1 MLLTKVTLSN
11 YGVYRDKNEF
21 NFRCDLEKPVI
32 LCGGANGAG
41 KTTLFESILLCLY
54 GISSFDKK
62 QTQKQYHEFLGRK
75 IHRFLGTPVSATEAS
90 ITVEFQFAHQ
100 GKVDEYKVHRMWEN
114 DDGKIREKLTIS
126 KLEGDW
132 KQLDK
137 IEESQWQSFIN
148 ELIPRGIAKLFF
160 FDGEK
165 IVGMANEGNEDVEI
179 KSSFDTLLG
188 LDLVEQ
194 LRSDINLSLLRNLK
208 GDSKKIQE
216 QIDRFTDEKGEADKK
231 IEKLMDKEVM
241 LNSDIE
247 RIQKESNVLE
257 EKISKLGGG
266 FASKRAELKERKLHL
281 KTKLDEIE
289 ESMRNICAGILP
301 FYLIPKQIESVQKQL
316 ETDQNVLK
324 NTFEQKILE
333 SSFADVQSKVNSK
346 KFWSG
351 LSVDSKAKNELL
363 SKLSNLFEETS
374 EKSSVIEKSVFNFSA
389 DDTSKLIKLRNS
401 IGSDNRDVWEKER
414 KEGTVPHRQWNYKI
428 LERYAQ
434 EFNKKYDELQKVE
447 VSLTSAPTDDEIGP
461 LISQLNEM
469 NKEIGSLTAQ
479 IEEKHSLIATEKAL
493 ITTINVKMREI
504 VADKHKN
511 KRLASGADIA
521 QKVDDVLEEYSQ
533 RLRES
538 KLKLLED
545 YLLQGIQTLIHKE
558 NFIEKVSIDKETFEV
573 TLYRPQSVIHKEIE
587 KAQSSKPSHD
597 EKQELEEGRPECI
610 PWDAGLTDEIQK
622 SELSKG
628 EQQMFATAVL
638 WALAKT
644 SGRPLPFI
652 IDTPLARLDKEHRVS
667 LIEQFFPIA
676 SHQVLIFST
685 DTEVDENFY
694 PKLHPHITR
703 SYSMIYDSKKGKT
716 TKRDGYFWDE
726 KGEKVIEV

>member
-21 NFRCDLEKPVI
+21 DFRCDLEKPVI
-32 LCGGANGAG
+32 LCGGTNGAG

-54 GISSFDKK
+54 GISFFDKK
-62 QTQKQYHEFLGRK
+62 ITQKQYHEFLGRK

-100 GKVDEYKVHRMWEN
+100 GKVDEYKVHRMWES
-114 DDGKIREKLTIS
+114 DDGKVSEKLTIS

-132 KQLDK
+132 KPLDK

-165 IVGMANEGNEDVEI
+165 IVEMAQEGNEDIEI

-216 QIDRFTDEKGEADKK
+216 QIDRFAAEKDEADNK
-231 IEKLMDKEVM
+231 IGKLMDKEVM
-241 LNSDIE
+241 LNGDIE
-247 RIQKESNVLE
+247 KKQKETNVLE

-266 FASKRAELKERKLHL
+266 YASKRAELKEKKIQLKAKL
-281 KTKLDEIE
+281 EQIE
-289 ESMRNICAGILP
+289 EEIRSICADILP
-301 FYLIPKQIESVQKQL
+301 FTLIPKQLESVQKQL
-316 ETDQNVLK
+316 ETDQNILK
-324 NTFEQKILE
+324 NIFEKEILE
-333 SSFADVQSKVNSK
+333 SNFSNIESKVNSK

-351 LSVDSKAKNELL
+351 VSVDSKVKNELL
-363 SKLSNLFEETS
+363 SKLSSLFEETAEGS
-374 EKSSVIEKSVFNFSA
+374 SVTEKSLFNFSV
-389 DDTSKLIKLRNS
+389 DDTSKLIGLIKKIKNDTGKLL
-401 IGSDNRDVWEKER
+401 EKS
-414 KEGTVPHRQWNYKI
+414 T
-428 LERYAQ
+428 
-434 EFNKKYDELQKVE
+434 KKFSETYDELQIVE
-447 VSLTSAPTDDEIGP
+447 MSLTSAPNDDDIGP
-461 LISQLNEM
+461 KISELNKM
-469 NKEIGSLTAQ
+469 SKEIGSLETE
-479 IEEKHSLIATEKAL
+479 IEHTRNLIATEKAL
-493 ITTINVKMREI
+493 IKTINLRMRE
-504 VADKHKN
+504 VVTDKHKN

-521 QKVDDVLEEYSQ
+521 QKVDNVLEEYSQ
-533 RLRES
+533 RLRKS

-545 YLLQGIQTLIHKE
+545 YLLQGIQMLIHKE
-558 NFIEKVSIDKETFEV
+558 NFIEKVSINKETFEV
-573 TLYRPQSVIHKEIE
+573 TLYRKDD
-587 KAQSSKPSHD
+587 D
-597 EKQELEEGRPECI
+597 ELK
-610 PWDAGLTDEIQK
+610 K

-694 PKLHPHITR
+694 PKLQPYITR

-726 KGEKVIEV
+726 KGENVIEV

>member
-21 NFRCDLEKPVI
+21 DFRCDLDKPVI
-32 LCGGANGAG
+32 LCGGTNGAG

-54 GISSFDKK
+54 GISFFEKK
-62 QTQKQYHEFLGRK
+62 PTQKQYHEFLGRK
-75 IHRFLGTPVSATEAS
+75 IHRYLGTPVSATEAS

-114 DDGKIREKLTIS
+114 DDGKVREKLTIS

-132 KQLDK
+132 KSLDK

-165 IVGMANEGNEDVEI
+165 IVEIAQEGNEDVEI

-194 LRSDINLSLLRNLK
+194 LRTDINLSLLRNLK

-216 QIDRFTDEKGEADKK
+216 QIERYTTEKDESDKK
-231 IEKLMDKEVM
+231 IGSLIEKEVM
-241 LNSDIE
+241 LTANIE
-247 RIQKESNVLE
+247 QIQKETNVLE
-257 EKISKLGGG
+257 EKLSKLGGG
-266 FASKRAELKERKLHL
+266 FASKRAEFKEKKLYL
-281 KTKLDEIE
+281 RTKLEQIE
-289 ESMRNICAGILP
+289 EEIRNICAEILP
-301 FYLIPKQIESVQKQL
+301 FTLIPKQIESVQKQL
-316 ETDQNVLK
+316 EVDQVLLK
-324 NTFEQKILE
+324 NTFEKEILE
-333 SSFADVQSKVNSK
+333 SSFADIQSKVNSK
-346 KFWSG
+346 KFWND
-351 LSVDSKAKNELL
+351 LSVDSAVKAELL
-363 SKLSNLFEETS
+363 SKLSKVLRETT
-374 EKSSVIEKSVFNFSA
+374 EKSTVNEKSLFNFSA
-389 DDTSKLIKLRNS
+389 NDTSKLIELINKIKNDTGKLL
-401 IGSDNRDVWEKER
+401 EKST
-414 KEGTVPHRQWNYKI
+414 KK
-428 LERYAQ
+428 
-434 EFNKKYDELQKVE
+434 FNETYDELQKVE
-447 VSLTSAPTDDEIGP
+447 ISLTSAPTDDEIGP
-461 LISQLNEM
+461 LISQLNKM
-469 NKEIGSLTAQ
+469 NKEIGALG
-479 IEEKHSLIATEKAL
+479 IEIEQKQNLIATEKAL
-493 ITTINVKMREI
+493 IKTINLRMRE
-504 VADKHKN
+504 VVTDKHKN

-521 QKVDDVLEEYSQ
+521 ERVDNVLDEYSQ
-533 RLRES
+533 RLRAS

-545 YLLQGIQTLIHKE
+545 YLLQGIQMLIHKE

-573 TLYRPQSVIHKEIE
+573 TLYRQND
-587 KAQSSKPSHD
+587 D
-597 EKQELEEGRPECI
+597 EL
-610 PWDAGLTDEIQK
+610 LK

-694 PKLHPHITR
+694 PKLYPYITR

-716 TKRDGYFWDE
+716 TKRDGYFWDA

>member
-21 NFRCDLEKPVI
+21 DFRCDLEKPVI
-32 LCGGANGAG
+32 LCGGTNGAG

-54 GISSFDKK
+54 GISFFDKK
-62 QTQKQYHEFLGRK
+62 ITQKQYHEFLGRK
-75 IHRFLGTPVSATEAS
+75 IHRFLGTPVSASEAS

-100 GKVDEYKVHRMWEN
+100 GKVDEYKVHRMWES
-114 DDGKIREKLTIS
+114 DDGKVREKLTIS

-132 KQLDK
+132 KPLDK

-165 IVGMANEGNEDVEI
+165 IVEMAQEGNEDIEI

-216 QIDRFTDEKGEADKK
+216 QIDRYTDEKKLPEKNIQRYADQ
-231 IEKLMDKEVM
+231 IVG
-241 LNSDIE
+241 LNSAVE
-247 RIQKESNVLE
+247 KIQKETNVRE

-266 FASKRAELKERKLHL
+266 FASKRAEFKEKKLYLKI
-281 KTKLDEIE
+281 KLDKIE
-289 ESMRNICAGILP
+289 EEIRNICANILP
-301 FYLIPKQIESVQKQL
+301 FTLIPKQLDSVQKQL
-316 ETDQNVLK
+316 ETDQRLLK
-324 NTFEQKILE
+324 NTFEKEILE
-333 SSFADVQSKVNSK
+333 SSFADIQSKVNSK
-346 KFWSG
+346 KFWSD
-351 LSVDSKAKNELL
+351 LSVDSAVKDELL
-363 SKLSNLFEETS
+363 SKLSNLFEETADKS
-374 EKSSVIEKSVFNFSA
+374 TVTEKSLFNFSA
-389 DDTSKLIKLRNS
+389 IDTSKLIDLIN
-401 IGSDNRDVWEKER
+401 
-414 KEGTVPHRQWNYKI
+414 KI
-428 LERYAQ
+428 KNDTGKRLE
-434 EFNKKYDELQKVE
+434 ESTKKFNETYDELQIVE
-447 VSLTSAPTDDEIGP
+447 VSLTSAPRDDEIGP
-461 LISQLNEM
+461 LISELNEM

-504 VADKHKN
+504 VADKHKS
-511 KRLASGADIA
+511 KRNASGADIA
-521 QKVDDVLEEYSQ
+521 EKVDNVLEEYSQ
-533 RLRES
+533 RLRKS

-545 YLLQGIQTLIHKE
+545 YLLQGIQMLIHKE
-558 NFIEKVSIDKETFEV
+558 NFIEKVSINKETFEV
-573 TLYRPQSVIHKEIE
+573 TLYRKD
-587 KAQSSKPSHD
+587 D
-597 EKQELEEGRPECI
+597 ELK
-610 PWDAGLTDEIQK
+610 K

-694 PKLHPHITR
+694 PKLQPYITR

-726 KGEKVIEV
+726 KGENVIEV

>member
-21 NFRCDLEKPVI
+21 DFRCDLDKPVI
-32 LCGGANGAG
+32 LCGGTNGAG

-54 GISSFDKK
+54 GISFFEKK
-62 QTQKQYHEFLGRK
+62 LTQKQYHEFLGRK
-75 IHRFLGTPVSATEAS
+75 IHRYLGTPVSATEAS

-114 DDGKIREKLTIS
+114 DDGKVREKLTIS

-132 KQLDK
+132 KSLDK

-165 IVGMANEGNEDVEI
+165 IVEIAQEGNEDVEI

-194 LRSDINLSLLRNLK
+194 LRTDINLSLLRNLK

-216 QIDRFTDEKGEADKK
+216 QIDRYTAEKDETDKK
-231 IEKLMDKEVM
+231 IGSLIEKEVM
-241 LNSDIE
+241 LTANIE
-247 RIQKESNVLE
+247 QIQKETKVLE
-257 EKISKLGGG
+257 EKLSKLGGG
-266 FASKRAELKERKLHL
+266 FASKRAEFKEKKLYL
-281 KTKLDEIE
+281 RTKLEQIE
-289 ESMRNICAGILP
+289 EEIRNLCAEILP
-301 FYLIPKQIESVQKQL
+301 FTLIPKQIESVQKQL
-316 ETDQNVLK
+316 ETDQILLK
-324 NTFEQKILE
+324 NTFEKEILE
-333 SSFADVQSKVNSK
+333 SSFADIQSKVNSK
-346 KFWSG
+346 KFWND
-351 LSVDSKAKNELL
+351 LSVDSTVKAELL
-363 SKLSNLFEETS
+363 SKLSNIFEQTS
-374 EKSSVIEKSVFNFSA
+374 EKSTVNEKSLFNFSA
-389 DDTSKLIKLRNS
+389 NDTSKLIELINKIKNDTGKLL
-401 IGSDNRDVWEKER
+401 EKST
-414 KEGTVPHRQWNYKI
+414 KK
-428 LERYAQ
+428 
-434 EFNKKYDELQKVE
+434 FNEAYDELQKVE
-447 VSLTSAPTDDEIGP
+447 ISLTSAPTDDEIGP
-461 LISQLNEM
+461 LISQLNKM
-469 NKEIGSLTAQ
+469 NKEIGSLEKE
-479 IEEKHSLIATEKAL
+479 IEQTQNLIATEKAL
-493 ITTINVKMREI
+493 IKTINLRMRE
-504 VADKHKN
+504 VVTDKHKN

-521 QKVDDVLEEYSQ
+521 ERVDNVLNEYSQ
-533 RLRES
+533 RLRKS

-545 YLLQGIQTLIHKE
+545 YLLQGIQMLIHKE

-573 TLYRPQSVIHKEIE
+573 TLYRQND
-587 KAQSSKPSHD
+587 D
-597 EKQELEEGRPECI
+597 EL
-610 PWDAGLTDEIQK
+610 LK

-685 DTEVDENFY
+685 DTEVDETFY
-694 PKLHPHITR
+694 PKLYPYITR

>member
-21 NFRCDLEKPVI
+21 DFRCDLEKPVI
-32 LCGGANGAG
+32 LCGGTNGAG

-54 GISSFDKK
+54 GISFFDKK
-62 QTQKQYHEFLGRK
+62 ITQKQYHEFLGRK
-75 IHRFLGTPVSATEAS
+75 IHRFLGTPVSASEAS

-100 GKVDEYKVHRMWEN
+100 GKVDEYKVHRMWES
-114 DDGKIREKLTIS
+114 DDGKVREKLTIS

-132 KQLDK
+132 KSLDK

-165 IVGMANEGNEDVEI
+165 IVEMAQEGNEDIEI

-216 QIDRFTDEKGEADKK
+216 QIDRFTAEKDEADNK
-231 IEKLMDKEVM
+231 IGKFMEEEVE

-247 RIQKESNVLE
+247 KKQKEINVRE

-266 FASKRAELKERKLHL
+266 YASKRAELKEKKIQLKAKL
-281 KTKLDEIE
+281 EQIE
-289 ESMRNICAGILP
+289 EEIRNDCADILP
-301 FYLIPKQIESVQKQL
+301 FTLIPKQLESVQKQL
-316 ETDQNVLK
+316 EIDQNILK
-324 NTFEQKILE
+324 NTFEKEILE
-333 SSFADVQSKVNSK
+333 SNFSNIESKVNSK

-351 LSVDSKAKNELL
+351 VSVDSKVKNELL
-363 SKLSNLFEETS
+363 SKLSSLFEETAEGLS
-374 EKSSVIEKSVFNFSA
+374 VTEKSLFNFSV
-389 DDTSKLIKLRNS
+389 DDTSKLIGLIKKIKNDTGKLL
-401 IGSDNRDVWEKER
+401 EKS
-414 KEGTVPHRQWNYKI
+414 T
-428 LERYAQ
+428 
-434 EFNKKYDELQKVE
+434 KKFSETYDELQIVE
-447 VSLTSAPTDDEIGP
+447 MSLTSAPTDDEIGP

-469 NKEIGSLTAQ
+469 NKEIGSLQTE
-479 IEEKHSLIATEKAL
+479 IEHVHSLVATEKAM

-504 VADKHKN
+504 VADKHKS
-511 KRLASGADIA
+511 KRNVRGADIA
-521 QKVDDVLEEYSQ
+521 QKVENVLEEYSQ

-573 TLYRPQSVIHKEIE
+573 TLYRKND
-587 KAQSSKPSHD
+587 D
-597 EKQELEEGRPECI
+597 ELK
-610 PWDAGLTDEIQK
+610 K

-694 PKLHPHITR
+694 PKLQPYITR

>member
-21 NFRCDLEKPVI
+21 DFRCDLEKPVI
-32 LCGGANGAG
+32 LCGGTNGAG

-54 GISSFDKK
+54 GISFFDKK
-62 QTQKQYHEFLGRK
+62 ITQKQYHEFLGRK
-75 IHRFLGTPVSATEAS
+75 IHRFLGTPVSASEAS

-100 GKVDEYKVHRMWEN
+100 GKVDEYKVHRMWES
-114 DDGKIREKLTIS
+114 DDGKVREKLTIT

-132 KQLDK
+132 KPLDK

-165 IVGMANEGNEDVEI
+165 IVEMAQEGNEDIEI

-216 QIDRFTDEKGEADKK
+216 QIDRFAAEKDEADNK
-231 IEKLMDKEVM
+231 IGKLMDKEVM
-241 LNSDIE
+241 LNGDIE
-247 RIQKESNVLE
+247 KKQKETNVLE

-266 FASKRAELKERKLHL
+266 YASKRTELKEKKIQLKAKL
-281 KTKLDEIE
+281 EQIE
-289 ESMRNICAGILP
+289 EEIRSICADILP
-301 FYLIPKQIESVQKQL
+301 FTLIPKQLDSVQKQL
-316 ETDQNVLK
+316 ETDQNILK
-324 NTFEQKILE
+324 NTFEKEILE
-333 SSFADVQSKVNSK
+333 SNFSNIESKVNSK

-351 LSVDSKAKNELL
+351 VSVDSKVKNELL
-363 SKLSNLFEETS
+363 SKLSSLFEETTEGS
-374 EKSSVIEKSVFNFSA
+374 SVTEKSLFNFSV
-389 DDTSKLIKLRNS
+389 DDTSKLIGLIKKIKNDTGKLL
-401 IGSDNRDVWEKER
+401 EKS
-414 KEGTVPHRQWNYKI
+414 T
-428 LERYAQ
+428 
-434 EFNKKYDELQKVE
+434 KKFSETYDELQIVE
-447 VSLTSAPTDDEIGP
+447 MSLTSAPTDDEIGP
-461 LISQLNEM
+461 LISQLNEIS
-469 NKEIGSLTAQ
+469 KEIGSLQTE
-479 IEEKHSLIATEKAL
+479 IEHTHGLIATEKAL
-493 ITTINVKMREI
+493 ITTVNVKMREI

-511 KRLASGADIA
+511 KRNERGADIA
-521 QKVDDVLEEYSQ
+521 QKVENVLEEYSQ
-533 RLRES
+533 RLRKS

-545 YLLQGIQTLIHKE
+545 YLLQGIQMLIHKE
-558 NFIEKVSIDKETFEV
+558 NFIEKVSINKETFEV
-573 TLYRPQSVIHKEIE
+573 SLYRKND
-587 KAQSSKPSHD
+587 D
-597 EKQELEEGRPECI
+597 ELK
-610 PWDAGLTDEIQK
+610 K

-694 PKLHPHITR
+694 PKLCPYITR
-703 SYSMIYDSKKGKT
+703 SYSMIYNSKKGKT
-716 TKRDGYFWDE
+716 SKRDGYFWDE
-726 KGEKVIEV
+726 KGEKIIEV

>member
-21 NFRCDLEKPVI
+21 DFRCDLDKPVI

-54 GISSFDKK
+54 GISFFDKK
-62 QTQKQYHEFLGRK
+62 PTQKQYHEFLGRK
-75 IHRFLGTPVSATEAS
+75 IHRYLGTPVSATDAS

-114 DDGKIREKLTIS
+114 DDGKVREKLTIS

-132 KQLDK
+132 KPLDK

-165 IVGMANEGNEDVEI
+165 IVEIAQEGNEDVEI

-216 QIDRFTDEKGEADKK
+216 QIDRFAAEKDEADNKIGK
-231 IEKLMDKEVM
+231 FMEKEIMLTHDIEK
-241 LNSDIE
+241 
-247 RIQKESNVLE
+247 IQKKTNVLE

-266 FASKRAELKERKLHL
+266 YASKRAELKERKIHL
-281 KTKLDEIE
+281 KTVLDQIE
-289 ESMRNICAGILP
+289 EEIRNICANILP
-301 FYLIPKQIESVQKQL
+301 FTLIPKQLDSVQKQL
-316 ETDQNVLK
+316 ETDQRLLK
-324 NTFEQKILE
+324 NTFEKEILE
-333 SSFADVQSKVNSK
+333 SSFADIQSKVNSK
-346 KFWSG
+346 KFWSD

-363 SKLSNLFEETS
+363 SKLSNLFEETADKS
-374 EKSSVIEKSVFNFSA
+374 TVTEKSLFNFSA
-389 DDTSKLIKLRNS
+389 IDTSKLIDLIN
-401 IGSDNRDVWEKER
+401 
-414 KEGTVPHRQWNYKI
+414 KI
-428 LERYAQ
+428 KNDTGKRLE
-434 EFNKKYDELQKVE
+434 ESTKKFNETYDELQIVE
-447 VSLTSAPTDDEIGP
+447 VSLTSAPRDDEIGP
-461 LISQLNEM
+461 LISELNEM

-479 IEEKHSLIATEKAL
+479 IEEKHTKIATEKAL
-493 ITTINVKMREI
+493 IKTINVKMREI

-511 KRLASGADIA
+511 KRNAMGADIA
-521 QKVDDVLEEYSQ
+521 EKVDNVLEEYSQ

-545 YLLQGIQTLIHKE
+545 YLLQGIQTLIHKD

-573 TLYRPQSVIHKEIE
+573 TLYRKN
-587 KAQSSKPSHD
+587 D
-597 EKQELEEGRPECI
+597 
-610 PWDAGLTDEIQK
+610 DEILK

-652 IDTPLARLDKEHRVS
+652 IDTPLARLDKEHRIN

-685 DTEVDENFY
+685 DTEIDENFY
-694 PKLHPHITR
+694 PKLHPYITR

>member
-21 NFRCDLEKPVI
+21 DFRCDLDKPVI
-32 LCGGANGAG
+32 LCGGTNGAG

-54 GISSFDKK
+54 GISFFEKK
-62 QTQKQYHEFLGRK
+62 LTQKQYHEFLGRK
-75 IHRFLGTPVSATEAS
+75 IHRYLGTPVSATEAS

-100 GKVDEYKVHRMWEN
+100 GKVDEYKVHRMWES
-114 DDGKIREKLTIS
+114 DDGKVREKLTIS

-132 KQLDK
+132 KSLDK

-165 IVGMANEGNEDVEI
+165 IVEIAQEGNEDVEI

-194 LRSDINLSLLRNLK
+194 LRTDINLSLLRNLK

-216 QIDRFTDEKGEADKK
+216 QIERYTTEKDESDKK
-231 IEKLMDKEVM
+231 IGSLIEKEVM
-241 LNSDIE
+241 LTANIE
-247 RIQKESNVLE
+247 QIQKETNVLE
-257 EKISKLGGG
+257 EKLSKLGGG
-266 FASKRAELKERKLHL
+266 FASKRAEFKEKKLYL
-281 KTKLDEIE
+281 RTKLEQIE
-289 ESMRNICAGILP
+289 EEIRNLCAEILP
-301 FYLIPKQIESVQKQL
+301 FTLIPKQIENVQKQL
-316 ETDQNVLK
+316 EVDQTLLR
-324 NTFEQKILE
+324 NTFEKEILE
-333 SSFADVQSKVNSK
+333 SSFADIQSKVNSK
-346 KFWSG
+346 KFWND
-351 LSVDSKAKNELL
+351 LSVDSTVKAELL
-363 SKLSNLFEETS
+363 SKLSNIFEQTS
-374 EKSSVIEKSVFNFSA
+374 EKSTVNEKSLFNFSA
-389 DDTSKLIKLRNS
+389 NDTSKLIELINKIKNDTGKLL
-401 IGSDNRDVWEKER
+401 EKST
-414 KEGTVPHRQWNYKI
+414 KK
-428 LERYAQ
+428 
-434 EFNKKYDELQKVE
+434 FNETYDELQKVE
-447 VSLTSAPTDDEIGP
+447 ISLTSAPTDDEIGP
-461 LISQLNEM
+461 LISQLNKM
-469 NKEIGSLTAQ
+469 NKEIGSLEKE
-479 IEEKHSLIATEKAL
+479 IEQTQNLIATEKAL
-493 ITTINVKMREI
+493 IKTINLRMRE
-504 VADKHKN
+504 VVTDKHKN

-521 QKVDDVLEEYSQ
+521 ERVDNVLNEYSQ
-533 RLRES
+533 RLRAS

-545 YLLQGIQTLIHKE
+545 YLLQGIQMLIHKE

-573 TLYRPQSVIHKEIE
+573 TLYRQND
-587 KAQSSKPSHD
+587 D
-597 EKQELEEGRPECI
+597 EL
-610 PWDAGLTDEIQK
+610 LK

-694 PKLHPHITR
+694 PKLYPYITR

>member
-21 NFRCDLEKPVI
+21 DFRCDLEKPVI
-32 LCGGANGAG
+32 LCGGTNGAG

-54 GISSFDKK
+54 GISFFEKK
-62 QTQKQYHEFLGRK
+62 PTQKQYHEFLGRK
-75 IHRFLGTPVSATEAS
+75 IHRYLGTPVSATEAS

-100 GKVDEYKVHRMWEN
+100 GKVDEYKVHRMWES
-114 DDGKIREKLTIS
+114 DDGKVREKLTIS

-132 KQLDK
+132 KSLDK

-165 IVGMANEGNEDVEI
+165 IVEIAQEGNEDVEI

-194 LRSDINLSLLRNLK
+194 LRTDINLSLLRNLK

-216 QIDRFTDEKGEADKK
+216 QIERYTTEKDEADKK
-231 IEKLMDKEVM
+231 IGKLVEKEVM
-241 LNSDIE
+241 LTENME
-247 RIQKESNVLE
+247 QIQKETNVLE
-257 EKISKLGGG
+257 EKLSKLGGG
-266 FASKRAELKERKLHL
+266 FASKRAEFKEKKLYL
-281 KTKLDEIE
+281 RTKLEQIE
-289 ESMRNICAGILP
+289 EEIRNICADILP
-301 FYLIPKQIESVQKQL
+301 FTLIPKQIESVQKQL
-316 ETDQNVLK
+316 ETDQILLK
-324 NTFEQKILE
+324 NTFEKEILE
-333 SSFADVQSKVNSK
+333 SSFADIQSKVNSK
-346 KFWSG
+346 KFWND
-351 LSVDSKAKNELL
+351 LSVDSTVKDELL
-363 SKLSNLFEETS
+363 SKLSKVLRETT
-374 EKSSVIEKSVFNFSA
+374 EKSTVNEKSLFNFSA
-389 DDTSKLIKLRNS
+389 NDTSKLIELINKIKNDTGKLL
-401 IGSDNRDVWEKER
+401 EKST
-414 KEGTVPHRQWNYKI
+414 KK
-428 LERYAQ
+428 
-434 EFNKKYDELQKVE
+434 FNETYDELQKVE
-447 VSLTSAPTDDEIGP
+447 ISLTSAPTDDEIGP
-461 LISQLNEM
+461 LISQLNKM
-469 NKEIGSLTAQ
+469 NKEIGSLEKE
-479 IEEKHSLIATEKAL
+479 IEQTQNLIATEKAL
-493 ITTINVKMREI
+493 IKTINLRMRE
-504 VADKHKN
+504 VVTDKHKN

-521 QKVDDVLEEYSQ
+521 ERVDNVLDEYSQ
-533 RLRES
+533 RLRAS

-545 YLLQGIQTLIHKE
+545 YLLQGIQMLIHKE

-573 TLYRPQSVIHKEIE
+573 TLYRQND
-587 KAQSSKPSHD
+587 D
-597 EKQELEEGRPECI
+597 EL
-610 PWDAGLTDEIQK
+610 LK

-685 DTEVDENFY
+685 DTEVDETFY
-694 PKLHPHITR
+694 PKLYPYITR